1 MEHTFV
7 IITFAAYL
15 IFMLAVGLHFYKRN
29 ETFSDYLIGDRQL
42 NKWVTSLSAQA
53 SDMSGWLLLGMHNI
67 GILGKINQLRIL
79 QLFGFYHGFNFSEQT
94 AMTIKLNQAYFRKVI
109 TKMDIV

>member
-1 MEHTFV
+1 VQRYRLSSRWEIHSLSDYT
-7 IITFAAYL
+7 L
-15 IFMLAVGLHFYKRN
+15 PKQSHL
-29 ETFSDYLIGDRQL
+29 FSDHRLPIHIAYVSFSCFFI
-42 NKWVTSLSAQA
+42 T
-53 SDMSGWLLLGMHNI
+53 MHNI